1 MSSTVIL
8 HWERRQGFR
17 KASLTS
23 LQNNCEQFPEYL
35 IAFLCSSFF
44 GPPRTAVAA
53 FFFFSSSLPTFF
65 LEHWCCQVLN
75 YQVIFHL
82 SLKGLETMIFH
93 KSVPCYNLENGHSRK
108 IFKSKIFI
116 LLESNF
122 FFNFITNLNYLVYGC
137 CHLYSEVQD
146 TFALK
151 GDRKKYLKIKIG
163 DQKES
168 HLEDFH

>member
-1 MSSTVIL
+1 MFISSDKKQMERGQVPVSVMSQRAIKYSLIQDVLTSFLQGIVMSSTVIL

-93 KSVPCYNLENGHSRK
+93 KSV
-108 IFKSKIFI
+108 
-116 LLESNF
+116 
-122 FFNFITNLNYLVYGC
+122 LVTTWQMATVVKF
-137 CHLYSEVQD
+137 SSP
-146 TFALK
+146 
-151 GDRKKYLKIKIG
+151 KYLYY
-163 DQKES
+163 
-168 HLEDFH
+168 

>member
-1 MSSTVIL
+1 MFISSDKKQMERGQVPVSVISQRAIKYSLIQDVLTSFLQGIVMSSTVIL

-53 FFFFSSSLPTFF
+53 FFFFLLITYFLFGTLMLPSFKLPSYFSSF
-65 LEHWCCQVLN
+65 LERFGNNDFPQV
-75 YQVIFHL
+75 
-82 SLKGLETMIFH
+82 ST
-93 KSVPCYNLENGHSRK
+93 CYNLANGHSRK
-108 IFKSKIFI
+108 ILKSKIFI

-122 FFNFITNLNYLVYGC
+122 FFLIL
-137 CHLYSEVQD
+137 
-146 TFALK
+146 
-151 GDRKKYLKIKIG
+151 
-163 DQKES
+163 
-168 HLEDFH
+168 